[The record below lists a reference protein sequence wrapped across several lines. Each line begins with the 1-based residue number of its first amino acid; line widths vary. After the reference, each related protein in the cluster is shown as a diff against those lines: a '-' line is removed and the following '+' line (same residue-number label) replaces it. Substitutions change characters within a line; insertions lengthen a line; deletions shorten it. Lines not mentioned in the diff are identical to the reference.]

1 MCLSV
6 SDHVF
11 GTARP
16 TSTKCLVNVRLHTA
30 VARCSSGGVA
40 IRYVLPVFM
49 EDVIFAQLA
58 RRRRQAEAQCTRSL
72 GLDYKLCAVIPAADQ
87 RTHGTTFTTTTF
99 GKCAFRCS
107 ASAVWNSLPKTVLSS
122 DSVVV
127 FKYRLKT
134 FLFSQAFF
142 SSSAHLHVAWP
153 QRL

>member
-16 TSTKCLVNVRLHTA
+16 TSTKCLVNVRLYMA

-40 IRYVLPVFM
+40 IHYVLPVFM

-87 RTHGTTFTTTTF
+87 RTHDFHDDNIWEMHFSMLCTSCLELTTE
-99 GKCAFRCS
+99 KC
-107 ASAVWNSLPKTVLSS
+107 
-122 DSVVV
+122 
-127 FKYRLKT
+127 
-134 FLFSQAFF
+134 SQ
-142 SSSAHLHVAWP
+142 
-153 QRL
+153 